1 MLQGKSAFDPLAVRR
16 RLFATIAV
24 AVAASTLLVVFADDY
39 TRPLFTNWTI
49 NASVT
54 AAFALAVMV
63 AARQGLS
70 GLYGPAQAAI
80 AVALAL
86 WLAAEFLWTYY
97 ELGLGVE
104 VPFPSAADA
113 AWLAG
118 YAPFAYYLFK
128 VYGFFGK
135 GRPALALAVSAA
147 TAAFVAY
154 TAVAVVAA
162 SADPEEDAFSLAVS
176 LAYVALDGLVM
187 VPAVMV
193 LTRLRKGAFTSVP
206 WFLISISI
214 LLAAAGDVGYAYYEA
229 AGIEGEWVWDVL
241 FNADYVVI
249 AATIFWHNR
258 FFIFDSRR
266 ARDAW
271 QRENR

>member
-1 MLQGKSAFDPLAVRR
+1 MSAFDPLAVRR
-16 RLFATIAV
+16 RLFATIAA
-24 AVAASTLLVVFADDY
+24 AVTVSSLLVVLADDD

-70 GLYGPAQAAI
+70 GLYGPAQVAI
-80 AVALAL
+80 AIALAL
-86 WLAAEFLWTYY
+86 WLGAEFVWTYY

-135 GRPALALAVSAA
+135 GRPKLALAVSAV

-154 TAVAVVAA
+154 TAVEVVAA
-162 SADPEEDAFSLAVS
+162 SADPEGDALSLAVS
-176 LAYVALDGLVM
+176 LAYVALDGMVI

-193 LTRLRKGAFTSVP
+193 LTRLRKETFTSVP

-214 LLAAAGDVGYAYYEA
+214 LLAAAGDVGYAYYTA

-271 QRENR
+271 QKENR